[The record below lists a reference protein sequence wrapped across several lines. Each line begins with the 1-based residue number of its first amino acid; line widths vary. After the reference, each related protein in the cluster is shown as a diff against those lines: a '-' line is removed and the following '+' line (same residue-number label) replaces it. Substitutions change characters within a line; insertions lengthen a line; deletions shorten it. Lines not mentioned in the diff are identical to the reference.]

1 MSETFTLVAG
11 TLVIVIITFV
21 VLAFAYFIQ
30 RKLIQKERDYREIEQ
45 LLQSQ
50 ELKSIYSLMDGQEQ
64 ERKRIASDIHDS
76 VGSMLATLKIYSDL
90 VLDKEQNEEV
100 LRLNNKINEI
110 AENLTNEIRKI
121 AHNLDS
127 NVLRDFGLKAAI
139 SQLCEAINNSGK
151 IQLNPIIDLQYTID
165 GESSLQIYRIVQELF
180 TNTLKHSEAT
190 LMRFEITQ
198 VNGDISLIHEDNGV
212 GFNVE
217 AQPSGSMGLQN
228 IRSRIKRLNGELKIQ
243 SSSLGSTF
251 IIEIPMST

>member
-21 VLAFAYFIQ
+21 VLAFAYLIQ

-90 VLDKEQNEEV
+90 VLDKEQNEEL

-110 AENLTNEIRKI
+110 AENLTNEIRK
-121 AHNLDS
+121 NCS
-127 NVLRDFGLKAAI
+127 
-139 SQLCEAINNSGK
+139 
-151 IQLNPIIDLQYTID
+151 
-165 GESSLQIYRIVQELF
+165 
-180 TNTLKHSEAT
+180 
-190 LMRFEITQ
+190 
-198 VNGDISLIHEDNGV
+198 
-212 GFNVE
+212 
-217 AQPSGSMGLQN
+217 
-228 IRSRIKRLNGELKIQ
+228 
-243 SSSLGSTF
+243 
-251 IIEIPMST
+251 